1 MKALNEM
8 TTTPAASR
16 WARIKE
22 LFEAVVELPAA
33 QRDAAMAGAGLEADS
48 EAELRSLLAHHD
60 QATGSGS
67 GNSFMALSAASHLS
81 GEASEEASPSA
92 ARIGQRLGA
101 WEIVHPVGSGGMG
114 EVFEARRAD
123 GQFEGRA
130 AVKLLKRGMDS
141 AAVLQ
146 RFASER
152 QALARLSHPHIA
164 SLFDAG
170 ASDEGLP
177 YFVLEFV
184 DGQPIDAAVR
194 GMPLD
199 ARLRLFL
206 QLADAVAHAHRNLL
220 VHRDLKPGNVSVN
233 TEGQVKLLDFGIA
246 KALDPLEGND
256 GNTTVGGQRPY
267 TPNYASPEQVRGE
280 PVSTAT
286 DIYSLG
292 VLLYQMLTGTR
303 PTGRHATTPMEAA
316 RCVLEDQP
324 TKPSRLTADEAVD
337 PQWLSTRKK
346 LEGDLDNILLK
357 ALVKQPTE
365 RYASVDAMASD
376 INAYLEGR
384 PVSARAASRRYL
396 LTKFVRRNRAV
407 VTASAAAALALVLG
421 LFGTA
426 WQAHRAGLA
435 LESASTRLAQTRSIA
450 RDLVMRYA
458 DTVMYLPGG
467 MKMQVDMLTDT
478 VGHLDKLGVDA
489 SADPAFAGDVAT
501 AYARLVTLQVDNLA
515 ASLTDA
521 PAGSR
526 NLARALELFPI
537 GAPAHQND
545 VEYSVWWARALQ
557 AQFNLRR
564 SSGDLPGAMAACEK
578 RVELMNASLERFPGN
593 LAARDELGSAWFCIG
608 QLNYSMVVPSLK
620 RPAEAFRA
628 LSTSEDI
635 YLALARDEPSEYG
648 YPHQLGT
655 IAGARML
662 ILQAQDRVDEAVAQ
676 GRRAVSFKQ
685 AALKLA
691 PVNVGVRNTV
701 GLENSNFGN
710 LLLEAGLAEEAL
722 SATTRSQDALRA
734 LVRDDPS
741 VPRWASSR
749 RLFAMHH
756 GRALLAAGRP
766 TEALAPLRES
776 IAEMASAAKGGT
788 VRRRGWARLALAQAL
803 VAAQYP
809 SAASTELEAALQD
822 LATFL
827 KDTPADVDALVFQAQ
842 ALHLRADLQGRP
854 AAARRADLALARAS
868 FDSAMSVRP
877 LRAHQ
882 ERARQ
887 GLLAAIAGVY

>member
-1 MKALNEM
+1 MTSPTAPWAQIKA
-8 TTTPAASR
+8 
-16 WARIKE
+16 

-33 QRDAAMAGAGLEADS
+33 QREAAIADAGLDDAGLT
-48 EAELRSLLAHHD
+48 ELRSLLAHHD
-60 QATGSGS
+60 QATGGHD
-67 GNSFMALSAASHLS
+67 FMALSAASQMS
-81 GEASEEASPSA
+81 GGASDDHASEASSRSA

-101 WEIVHPVGSGGMG
+101 WEIVRPVGTGGMG

-123 GQFEGRA
+123 GSYEGRA

-141 AAVLQ
+141 AAVLR
-146 RFASER
+146 RFAQER

-164 SLFDAG
+164 RLLDAG
-170 ASDEGLP
+170 ASEEGLP

-184 DGQPIDAAVR
+184 DGQPIDLAVR
-194 GMPLD
+194 GLNLE
-199 ARLRLFL
+199 ARLHLFL

-220 VHRDLKPGNVSVN
+220 VHRDLKPGNVLVD

-246 KALDPLEGND
+246 KALDPLDGNE

-303 PTGRHATTPMEAA
+303 PTGRNATTPQEAA
-316 RCVLEDQP
+316 RCVLEDEP

-365 RYASVDAMASD
+365 RYASVDALAGD
-376 INAYLEGR
+376 ITAYLEGR
-384 PVSARAASRRYL
+384 PVSARSASRSYL
-396 LTKFVRRNRAV
+396 LAKSVKRNRPTVAAAGVAV
-407 VTASAAAALALVLG
+407 VALVLG
-421 LFGTA
+421 LIGTA

-435 LESASTRLAQTRSIA
+435 LDSASARLTQTRGIA

-478 VGHLDKLGVDA
+478 VRHLDNLGVDSA
-489 SADPAFAGDVAT
+489 NNVAADPAFAGDVAM
-501 AYARLVTLQVDNLA
+501 AYSRLVTLQVDNLA
-515 ASLTDA
+515 ASLTDQSVGA
-521 PAGSR
+521 R

-537 GAPAHQND
+537 GADAHQSD
-545 VEYSVWWARALQ
+545 AMYSVFWARALQ

-564 SSGDLPGAMAACEK
+564 AAGDLPGAMEACQQ
-578 RVELMNASLERFPGN
+578 RVTLMDRTLLRFAGN
-593 LAARDELGSAWFCIG
+593 VNARDELGSAWFCIG

-620 RPAEAFRA
+620 RPAEALRA
-628 LSTSEDI
+628 LETAESI
-635 YLALARDEPSEYG
+635 YLTLVKDEPADYG
-648 YPHQLGT
+648 YPNQLGT

-662 ILQAQDRVDEAVAQ
+662 ILQALDRVDEAVAQ
-676 GRRAVSFKQ
+676 ARRALSFKQ

-691 PVNVGVRNTV
+691 PDNVGVRNT
-701 GLENSNFGN
+701 LATDASNVGN
-710 LLLEAGLAEEAL
+710 LMLEAGLADEAL
-722 SATTRSQDALRA
+722 SATTLSQATLLA
-734 LVRDDPS
+734 LVRDDPK
-741 VPRWASSR
+741 VPRWSSTR
-749 RLFAMHH
+749 RLFALHH
-756 GRALLAAGRP
+756 GRALLATGRAS
-766 TEALAPLRES
+766 EALAPLNDS
-776 IAEMASAAKGGT
+776 IAEMSTATANGT
-788 VRRRGWARLALAQAL
+788 VRRRGWARLVLAQAL
-803 VAAQYP
+803 VATRQP
-809 SAASTELEAALQD
+809 GAALAEVETALQD

-827 KDTPADVDALVFQAQ
+827 KAAPADVDALVYQGQ
-842 ALHLRADLQGRP
+842 ALHLRADLAGRSP
-854 AAARRADLALARAS
+854 AARKADLALASAS
-868 FDSAMSVRP
+868 FDAAVKVKP

-882 ERARQ
+882 EHARLR
-887 GLLAAIAGVY
+887 LLRSLAP